1 VERVPSFAESSSCSL
16 EAPCTAPWFEKLGF
30 VTLAWMA
37 MSAFLLIGTLMVC
50 QVVGNRVAP
59 AAPGARDEDDTET
72 ETIGS

>member
-1 VERVPSFAESSSCSL
+1 
-16 EAPCTAPWFEKLGF
+16 
-30 VTLAWMA
+30 MA